1 MRTGL
6 GWLFAAFGCL
16 LPLLASPQEKTVRS
30 VTVPVA
36 LDHNRML
43 VDAEVQ
49 RKDGSWRKVRLWVD
63 TGNPEFFISETLA
76 RDLGI
81 DLSAAE
87 QRTDKGSA
95 QPLEVP
101 PPLGVRIG
109 GMSLNVDR
117 VGTKVMFEPHWLFST
132 MRNDGNLPSTVLS
145 RYHIVFDYPNL
156 RLTVAEPGSLQPR
169 GVRAAASVHPTTGV
183 VQIDAAIDGERLSFA
198 LDNGAS
204 YSFTSEEV
212 LTRLSRQH
220 PSWVRSTGALGC
232 ANIWGWWPEEP
243 SWPVMRVP
251 EILWGSVRLGDVGIV
266 GLPGSFPTES
276 GMGAWYSEKTARPV
290 DGFLGP
296 NAFKA
301 FRIEI
306 DYANGAVYFEK
317 GAPFDSHDMDV
328 VGLTLRPE
336 ADGSYR
342 VIGVARKDGKPVV
355 DGVQPGDVLLQV
367 GDLEAT
373 GATMGTVVDA
383 LRGKPGEARAL
394 VLDRNGKRLR
404 IETKVKRLL

>member
-1 MRTGL
+1 
-6 GWLFAAFGCL
+6 
-16 LPLLASPQEKTVRS
+16 LASPQEETVRF

-49 RKDGSWRKVRLWVD
+49 RKDGSWRKARLWVD

-81 DLSAAE
+81 DLSATE
-87 QRTDKGSA
+87 QRTDKGSP

-117 VGTKVMFEPHWLFST
+117 VRTKVMFEPRWLFST
-132 MRNDGNLPSTVLS
+132 MHNDGNLPSTVLS
-145 RYHIVFDYPNL
+145 RYHIVFDYPKL

-169 GVRAAASVHPTTGV
+169 GLRATASVHPTTGV
-183 VQIDAAIDGERLSFA
+183 VQIDAAIDKEKLSFA

-204 YSFTSEEV
+204 YSFTSDEV
-212 LTRLSRQH
+212 LGRLSREH

-243 SWPVMRVP
+243 SWPVIRVP

-266 GLPGSFPTES
+266 GLPRSFPTEP
-276 GMGAWYSEKTARPV
+276 GLGAWYSQKTARPV

-317 GAPFDSHDMDV
+317 GAPFDSHDMDL

-355 DGVQPGDVLLQV
+355 DGVQPGDVLLRV

-383 LRGKPGEARAL
+383 LRGKPGEVRTL

-404 IETKVKRLL
+404 IETKVERLL